1 MYLYLVF
8 IDYEPDIKC
17 KSTFI
22 DKRKN
27 IEVAEM
33 VDFKWIEFDEY
44 KKYFSNAMV
53 SVFDKV
59 VPIIKQKM
67 LED

>member
-17 KSTFI
+17 ESTFM
-22 DKRKN
+22 DNRRK
-27 IEVAEM
+27 IEVPEM
-33 VDFKWIEFDEY
+33 VDFKWIKFDEY
-44 KKYFSNAMV
+44 KKYFSKAMV
-53 SVFDKV
+53 SVFDKI

-67 LED
+67 LEN